1 MLKGIKLEDNFK
13 TQIRK
18 VLFQGHIITEVN
30 NLSYFIQEQPI
41 LEILGKWKYIKQAI
55 ETIPV
60 IPYEAL
66 FGSNVQFTRE

>member
-1 MLKGIKLEDNFK
+1 MLKGTKLEDNFK

-30 NLSYFIQEQPI
+30 NLTYFIQEQPI
-41 LEILGKWKYIKQAI
+41 LKMLGKWKYIKQAV
-55 ETIPV
+55 ETAPV

>member
-1 MLKGIKLEDNFK
+1 MFKGIKLEDNFK

-18 VLFQGHIITEVN
+18 VLFQGHVITEVN

-41 LEILGKWKYIKQAI
+41 LEMFGKWKYIRQAV
-55 ETIPV
+55 ETAPV
-60 IPYEAL
+60 IPYETL

>member
-18 VLFQGHIITEVN
+18 ILFQGHVITEVN

-41 LEILGKWKYIKQAI
+41 LEMLGKWKYIKQAV
-55 ETIPV
+55 ETAPV
-60 IPYEAL
+60 IPYEVL
-66 FGSNVQFTRE
+66 FGSNVQFTKG

>member
-30 NLSYFIQEQPI
+30 NLFYFMQEQPI
-41 LEILGKWKYIKQAI
+41 LEMLGKWPYIKQAV
-55 ETIPV
+55 ETAPV
-60 IPYEAL
+60 ISYEAL
-66 FGSNVQFTRE
+66 FGSNVQFTRD

>member
-18 VLFQGHIITEVN
+18 VLFQGHIIIEVN
-30 NLSYFIQEQPI
+30 NLFYFIQEQPI
-41 LEILGKWKYIKQAI
+41 LEMLGKWKHIKQAV
-55 ETIPV
+55 ETALV

>member
-1 MLKGIKLEDNFK
+1 MLNGIKLEDNFK

-18 VLFQGHIITEVN
+18 VLFQGYIITEVN

-41 LEILGKWKYIKQAI
+41 LEIFGKWKYIKQAV

>member
-30 NLSYFIQEQPI
+30 NLTYFIQEQPI
-41 LEILGKWKYIKQAI
+41 LEILGKWKYIKQAV

-66 FGSNVQFTRE
+66 FSSNVQFTRE

>member
-18 VLFQGHIITEVN
+18 VLFQGYIITEVN
-30 NLSYFIQEQPI
+30 NLSYCIQEQPI
-41 LEILGKWKYIKQAI
+41 LEMLGKWKYIKQAV

-60 IPYEAL
+60 IPYGAL

>member
-18 VLFQGHIITEVN
+18 ILFQGHVITEVN

-41 LEILGKWKYIKQAI
+41 LEMLGKWKYIRQAV
-55 ETIPV
+55 ETAPV
-60 IPYEAL
+60 IPYEVL
-66 FGSNVQFTRE
+66 FGSNIQFTRE

>member
-18 VLFQGHIITEVN
+18 VLFQGHIIIEVN
-30 NLSYFIQEQPI
+30 NLTYFIQEQPI
-41 LEILGKWKYIKQAI
+41 LEMLGKWKYIKQAV

>member
-1 MLKGIKLEDNFK
+1 MLKGTKLEDNFK

-30 NLSYFIQEQPI
+30 NLTYFIQEQPI
-41 LEILGKWKYIKQAI
+41 LEMLGKWKYIKQAV

>member
-13 TQIRK
+13 IQIRK
-18 VLFQGHIITEVN
+18 ILFQGHVITEVN

-41 LEILGKWKYIKQAI
+41 LETLGKWKYIKQAV
-55 ETIPV
+55 ETAPV
-60 IPYEAL
+60 ISYETL

>member
-41 LEILGKWKYIKQAI
+41 LEMLGKWKYIKQAV

-66 FGSNVQFTRE
+66 FCSNVQFTRE

>member
-18 VLFQGHIITEVN
+18 ILFQGHIITEVN

-41 LEILGKWKYIKQAI
+41 LEMLGKWKYIKQAV
-55 ETIPV
+55 ETAPV
-60 IPYEAL
+60 IPYEVL
-66 FGSNVQFTRE
+66 FGSNVQFTKG

>member
-1 MLKGIKLEDNFK
+1 MRKGIKLENNSK

-30 NLSYFIQEQPI
+30 NLFYFIQEQPI
-41 LEILGKWKYIKQAI
+41 LEMLGKWEHIRQAV
-55 ETIPV
+55 ETAPV
-60 IPYEAL
+60 IPYEVL